1 MMDKLPISVLAQIDD
16 VTVFQTAALTEDA
29 DASKAAE
36 EKIQTMLHPG
46 QTSYGE
52 LNLGLHVND
61 DATGVLSNRM
71 RLLAAINQQLS
82 SDSDTENDLSSSA
95 STSCLSSGQSIN
107 SLHWVN
113 QIHGNQIHGLDSTV
127 LGMRPMDAD
136 AMISQQPGV
145 GLAIM
150 TADCVPIVLYQPMTG
165 RIAAIHAG
173 WQGLACGVIQTTA
186 ARFDLSAPIMAWI
199 GVCISQDNYEVGAS
213 VRDQLLN
220 GCIENKLLSASDIDR
235 FDQLFCVPSDA
246 EPASNNGAAT
256 DIDTLRETADN
267 LSNTAKVN
275 TSKINLN
282 LPKLAA
288 YQLANIGV
296 EVATDVP
303 QHCSYGDAH
312 YYSYRRQ
319 THLKQSATGRM
330 ALVIVRSRAN
340 ASII

>member
-16 VTVFQTAALTEDA
+16 VTVFQTAALDA

-82 SDSDTENDLSSSA
+82 SDSDTENDLSS
-95 STSCLSSGQSIN
+95 CPYSSGRSIN

-113 QIHGNQIHGLDSTV
+113 QVHGNQIHGLDSTV
-127 LGMRPMDAD
+127 LGMRPMNAD

-150 TADCVPIVLYQPMTG
+150 TADCVPIVLYQPVTG

-173 WQGLACGVIQTTA
+173 WQGLACGVIHTTA

-220 GCIENKLLSASDIDR
+220 GCIENQLLSASDIDR

-275 TSKINLN
+275 ASKINLN

-340 ASII
+340 APSI

>member
-1 MMDKLPISVLAQIDD
+1 MMDRLPINVLAQIDD
-16 VTVFQTAALTEDA
+16 VTVFQTAALALDA

-61 DATGVLSNRM
+61 DASQVLNNRM

-82 SDSDTENDLSSSA
+82 RQSDTESGLSSSA
-95 STSCLSSGQSIN
+95 SIN

-113 QIHGNQIHGLDSTV
+113 QVHGNHIHGLDNTV

-150 TADCVPIVLYQPMTG
+150 TADCVPIVLYQPVTG
-165 RIAAIHAG
+165 QIAAIHAG

-186 ARFDLSAPIMAWI
+186 ARFDLSASIMAWI

-235 FDQLFCVPSDA
+235 FDQFFCVPSDA

-256 DIDTLRETADN
+256 DIDTLPETAYN
-267 LSNTAKVN
+267 LSNTAKVDK
-275 TSKINLN
+275 SKIKLD

-330 ALVIVRSRAN
+330 ALVIVRSRTN

>member
-1 MMDKLPISVLAQIDD
+1 MDKLPISVLAQIDD
-16 VTVFQTAALTEDA
+16 VTVFQTAALALDA

-61 DATGVLSNRM
+61 DASQVLNNRM

-82 SDSDTENDLSSSA
+82 RQLDTESGLS
-95 STSCLSSGQSIN
+95 SCLSSGQSIN

-113 QIHGNQIHGLDSTV
+113 QVHGNHIHGLDNTV

-150 TADCVPIVLYQPMTG
+150 TADCVPIVLYQPVTG
-165 RIAAIHAG
+165 QIAAIHAG

-186 ARFDLSAPIMAWI
+186 ARFDLSASIMAWI

-220 GCIENKLLSASDIDR
+220 GCIENQLLSASDIDR

-256 DIDTLRETADN
+256 DIDTLPETAYN
-267 LSNTAKVN
+267 LSNTAKVDK
-275 TSKINLN
+275 SKIKLD

>member
-52 LNLGLHVND
+52 LNLGLHVYD
-61 DATGVLSNRM
+61 DASQVLNNRM

-82 SDSDTENDLSSSA
+82 RQLDTESGLS
-95 STSCLSSGQSIN
+95 SCLSSGQSIN

-113 QIHGNQIHGLDSTV
+113 QVHGNQIHDLDNTV
-127 LGMRPMDAD
+127 LGMRPMNAD

-150 TADCVPIVLYQPMTG
+150 TADCVPIVLYQPVTG

-186 ARFDLSAPIMAWI
+186 ARFDLFAPIMAWI

-220 GCIENKLLSASDIDR
+220 GCIENQLLSASDIDR

-267 LSNTAKVN
+267 LSNTAKVDK
-275 TSKINLN
+275 SKINLN

>member
-1 MMDKLPISVLAQIDD
+1 MDRLPINVLAQIDD
-16 VTVFQTAALTEDA
+16 VTVFQTAALALDA

-61 DATGVLSNRM
+61 DASQVLNNRM

-82 SDSDTENDLSSSA
+82 RQSDTESGLSSSA
-95 STSCLSSGQSIN
+95 SIN

-113 QIHGNQIHGLDSTV
+113 QVHGNHIHGLDNTV

-150 TADCVPIVLYQPMTG
+150 TADCVPIVLYQPVTG
-165 RIAAIHAG
+165 QIAAIHAG

-186 ARFDLSAPIMAWI
+186 ARFDLSASIMAWI
-199 GVCISQDNYEVGAS
+199 GVCISQDNYEVGAA

-235 FDQLFCVPSDA
+235 FDQFFCVPSDA

-256 DIDTLRETADN
+256 DIDTLPETAYN
-267 LSNTAKVN
+267 LSNTAKVDK
-275 TSKINLN
+275 SKIKLD

-330 ALVIVRSRAN
+330 ALVIVRSRTN

>member
-16 VTVFQTAALTEDA
+16 VTVFQTAALALALDA

-52 LNLGLHVND
+52 LNLGLHVYD
-61 DATGVLSNRM
+61 DASQVLNNRM

-82 SDSDTENDLSSSA
+82 RQLDTESGLS
-95 STSCLSSGQSIN
+95 SCLSSGQSIN

-113 QIHGNQIHGLDSTV
+113 QVHGNQIHDLDNTV
-127 LGMRPMDAD
+127 LGMRPMNAD

-150 TADCVPIVLYQPMTG
+150 TADCVPIVLYQPVTG

-173 WQGLACGVIQTTA
+173 WQGLACGVIHTTA

-220 GCIENKLLSASDIDR
+220 GCIENQLLSASDIDR

-275 TSKINLN
+275 ASKINLN

>member
-1 MMDKLPISVLAQIDD
+1 MMDRLPINVLAQIDD
-16 VTVFQTAALTEDA
+16 VTVFQTAALLVDA

-36 EKIQTMLHPG
+36 EEIQTMLHPG

-52 LNLGLHVND
+52 LNLGLHVYD
-61 DATGVLSNRM
+61 DASQVLNNRM

-82 SDSDTENDLSSSA
+82 RQSDTESGLSS
-95 STSCLSSGQSIN
+95 CPYSGRSIN

-113 QIHGNQIHGLDSTV
+113 QVHGNQIHGLDNTV

-165 RIAAIHAG
+165 QIAAIHAG
-173 WQGLACGVIQTTA
+173 WQGLACGVIKTTA
-186 ARFDLSAPIMAWI
+186 ARFDLSASIMAWI
-199 GVCISQDNYEVGAS
+199 GVCISQDNYEVGAA

-256 DIDTLRETADN
+256 DIDTLPETAYN
-267 LSNTAKVN
+267 LSNTAKVD
-275 TSKINLN
+275 TSKIKLD

>member
-16 VTVFQTAALTEDA
+16 VTVFQTAALDA

-46 QTSYGE
+46 QTSYSE
-52 LNLGLHVND
+52 LNLGLHVYD
-61 DATGVLSNRM
+61 DASQVLNNRM

-82 SDSDTENDLSSSA
+82 RQLDTESGLS
-95 STSCLSSGQSIN
+95 SCLSSGQSIN

-113 QIHGNQIHGLDSTV
+113 QVHGNQIHDLDNTV
-127 LGMRPMDAD
+127 LGMRPMNAD

-150 TADCVPIVLYQPMTG
+150 TADCVPIVLYQPVTG

-186 ARFDLSAPIMAWI
+186 ARFDLFAPIMAWI

-220 GCIENKLLSASDIDR
+220 GCIENQLLSASDIDR

-275 TSKINLN
+275 ASKINLN

>member
-1 MMDKLPISVLAQIDD
+1 MMDRLPINVLAQIDD
-16 VTVFQTAALTEDA
+16 VTVFQTAALALDA

-61 DATGVLSNRM
+61 DASQVLNNRM

-82 SDSDTENDLSSSA
+82 RQSDTESGLSSSA
-95 STSCLSSGQSIN
+95 SIN

-113 QIHGNQIHGLDSTV
+113 QVHGNHIHGLDNTV

-150 TADCVPIVLYQPMTG
+150 TADCVPIVLYQPVTG
-165 RIAAIHAG
+165 QIAAIHAG

-186 ARFDLSAPIMAWI
+186 ARFDLSASIMAWI
-199 GVCISQDNYEVGAS
+199 GVCISQDNYEVGAA

-235 FDQLFCVPSDA
+235 FDQFFCVPSDA

-256 DIDTLRETADN
+256 DIDTLPETAYN
-267 LSNTAKVN
+267 LSNTAKVDK
-275 TSKINLN
+275 SKIKLD

-330 ALVIVRSRAN
+330 ALVIVRSRTRACHQL
-340 ASII
+340 A

>member
-1 MMDKLPISVLAQIDD
+1 MMDRLPINVLAQIDD
-16 VTVFQTAALTEDA
+16 VTVFQTAALALDA

-52 LNLGLHVND
+52 LNLGLHVYD
-61 DATGVLSNRM
+61 DASQVLNNRM

-82 SDSDTENDLSSSA
+82 RQSDTESGLSSSA
-95 STSCLSSGQSIN
+95 SIN

-113 QIHGNQIHGLDSTV
+113 QVHGNHIHGLDNTV

-150 TADCVPIVLYQPMTG
+150 TADCVPIVLYQPVTG
-165 RIAAIHAG
+165 QIAAIHAG

-186 ARFDLSAPIMAWI
+186 ARFDLSASIMAWI
-199 GVCISQDNYEVGAS
+199 GVCISQDNYEVGAA

-235 FDQLFCVPSDA
+235 FDQFFCVPSDA

-256 DIDTLRETADN
+256 DIDTLPETAYN
-267 LSNTAKVN
+267 LSNTAKVDK
-275 TSKINLN
+275 SKIKLD

-330 ALVIVRSRAN
+330 ALVIVRSRTN

>member
-16 VTVFQTAALTEDA
+16 VTVFQTAALDA

-52 LNLGLHVND
+52 LNLGLHVYD
-61 DATGVLSNRM
+61 DASQVLNNRM

-82 SDSDTENDLSSSA
+82 RQLDTESGLS
-95 STSCLSSGQSIN
+95 SCLSSGQSIN

-113 QIHGNQIHGLDSTV
+113 QVHGNQIHDLDNTV
-127 LGMRPMDAD
+127 LGMRPMNAD

-150 TADCVPIVLYQPMTG
+150 TADCVPIVLYQPVTG

-186 ARFDLSAPIMAWI
+186 ARFDLFAPIMAWI

-220 GCIENKLLSASDIDR
+220 GCIENQLLSASDIDR

-256 DIDTLRETADN
+256 DIDTLPETAYN

>member
-1 MMDKLPISVLAQIDD
+1 MMDRLPINVLAQIDD
-16 VTVFQTAALTEDA
+16 VTVFQTAALALDA

-61 DATGVLSNRM
+61 DASQVLNNRM

-82 SDSDTENDLSSSA
+82 RQSDTESGLSSSA
-95 STSCLSSGQSIN
+95 SIN

-113 QIHGNQIHGLDSTV
+113 QVHGNHIHGLDNTV

-150 TADCVPIVLYQPMTG
+150 TADCVPIVLYQPVTG
-165 RIAAIHAG
+165 QIAAIHAG

-186 ARFDLSAPIMAWI
+186 ARFDLSASIMAWI
-199 GVCISQDNYEVGAS
+199 GVCISQDNYEVGAA

-256 DIDTLRETADN
+256 DIDTLPETAYN
-267 LSNTAKVN
+267 LSNTAKVDK
-275 TSKINLN
+275 SKIKLD

-330 ALVIVRSRAN
+330 ALVIVRSRTN

>member
-1 MMDKLPISVLAQIDD
+1 MMDRLPINVLAQIDD
-16 VTVFQTAALTEDA
+16 VTVFQTAALALDA

-61 DATGVLSNRM
+61 DASQVLNNRM

-82 SDSDTENDLSSSA
+82 RQSDTESGLSSSA
-95 STSCLSSGQSIN
+95 SIN

-113 QIHGNQIHGLDSTV
+113 QVHGNQIHDLDNTV

-150 TADCVPIVLYQPMTG
+150 TADCVPIVLYQPVTG
-165 RIAAIHAG
+165 QIAAIHAG

-186 ARFDLSAPIMAWI
+186 ARFDLSASIMAWI

-220 GCIENKLLSASDIDR
+220 GCIENQLLSASDIDR

-256 DIDTLRETADN
+256 DIDTLPETAYN
-267 LSNTAKVN
+267 LSNTAKVDK
-275 TSKINLN
+275 SKIKLD

-330 ALVIVRSRAN
+330 ALVIVRSRTN